1 MTAARPMPVVL
12 LHALALDSSMWSAQ
26 AAALRRRGHHVLV
39 PDQRGFGRSPLGGT
53 GAPSHTHAHP
63 APSLDVVAD
72 DLARLL
78 DEQGVDRFGLAGC
91 SMGGYVAM
99 AFLRRHPGRVRALA
113 LLSTKAGPDPDAARA
128 DREKFARLVTDPG
141 TGPGLVEATTPLLV
155 GATSR
160 GRSGLVARLLSDAR
174 AAPPA
179 SLAWAQRAIAARPD
193 SLPLLRSTDIPALV
207 IAGAEDELV
216 PLPEARSMARALP
229 QGRLL
234 TVPEAG
240 HLPPLEAP
248 EVISEALAAL
258 FAAPAPSPVV
268 TPATPAGQVTE
279 PTDPPEPTES
289 TEPPEPATPGS
300 HHAH

>member
-39 PDQRGFGRSPLGGT
+39 PDQRGFGRSPLGDTGT
-53 GAPSHTHAHP
+53 GSAPGARTHP

-99 AFLRRHPGRVRALA
+99 AFLRRHPGRVQALA

-128 DREKFARLVTDPG
+128 DREKFARLVTDPA

-229 QGRLL
+229 RGRLL

-258 FAAPAPSPVV
+258 FAAPAPSSVAAP
-268 TPATPAGQVTE
+268 PGQTVTE
-279 PTDPPEPTES
+279 PTEPT
-289 TEPPEPATPGS
+289 EPATPGS